1 MDFKALVISKYPEL
15 PNHQKRVGDFFLD
28 HPHDF
33 AMLSI
38 LDLASKIGVSEA
50 TIFRF
55 AQSLGFRSFTHFK
68 NKVMEETQKVVKPAQ
83 PFKLLKEEELPD
95 NTLTGVA
102 RMDIENINMT
112 MHKISPERF
121 VSAVDLIDKAD
132 HVYTCG
138 LGVSAISCQV
148 LAYLLNQM
156 AIPAKVFLHNSATF
170 IEQVTFLKP
179 SDLLITFSFPPY
191 SRESIDAARLANKRN
206 IPVLGI
212 CDRETAP
219 ISLYAQEILP
229 IETKNLL
236 FTNSITAVIV
246 VINAITTEVARRNK
260 IEISKYQEELVRL
273 LRENNYLAR
282 I

>member
-1 MDFKALVISKYPEL
+1 MDFKTLVIGKYPDL
-15 PNHQKRVGDFFLD
+15 PNHQKRVADFFLD
-28 HPHDF
+28 RPHDF

-38 LDLASKIGVSEA
+38 LDLANKVGVSEA

-55 AQSLGFRSFTHFK
+55 AQSLGYRSFTHFK
-68 NKVMEETQKVVKPAQ
+68 NAVMEETQKVVQPSQ
-83 PFKLLKEEELPD
+83 PFQLLSDEDLPE

-102 RMDIENINMT
+102 RMDIQNINRT

-121 VSAVDLIDKAD
+121 NSAVDLIDKAER
-132 HVYTCG
+132 VFTCG

-148 LAYLLNQM
+148 LAYLLKQM
-156 AIPAKVFLHNSATF
+156 AIPAIYFTHNSSTF

-179 SDLLITFSFPPY
+179 TDLLIVFSLPPY
-191 SRESIDAARLANKRN
+191 SRETVDAARLANNRE

-219 ISLYAQEILP
+219 ISLYSKTILP
-229 IETKNLL
+229 VDTKNLL
-236 FTNSITAVIV
+236 FTNSITALIV
-246 VINAITTEVARRNK
+246 VINAIATEVARRNK

-273 LRENNYLAR
+273 LRENNYLER

>member
-1 MDFKALVISKYPEL
+1 MDFKTLVISKYPDL
-15 PNHQKRVGDFFLD
+15 PNHQKRVGDFFLE

-68 NKVMEETQKVVKPAQ
+68 NSVMEETQKIVKPAQ

-121 VSAVDLIDKAD
+121 NSAVNLIDKAD

-138 LGVSAISCQV
+138 LGVSAISCRV

-156 AIPAKVFLHNSATF
+156 AIPAKVFLHDSATF

-191 SRESIDAARLANKRN
+191 SRESVEKSTARWSGWFHRFCAALPARRYRTPVAAQPLVPLRNSGGEPARLFPDWSAGGVER
-206 IPVLGI
+206 
-212 CDRETAP
+212 
-219 ISLYAQEILP
+219 
-229 IETKNLL
+229 
-236 FTNSITAVIV
+236 
-246 VINAITTEVARRNK
+246 
-260 IEISKYQEELVRL
+260 
-273 LRENNYLAR
+273 
-282 I
+282 